1 MKIGI
6 YAGTFDP
13 VHSGHLDFAITAI
26 KECDLEKVV
35 VIAEKKPYRK
45 QPHTSWDHRQAM
57 IERATS
63 EISGVDHDYAFA
75 SLLAHQHTMKDML
88 ATAEKHYGFN
98 NKFWFLVGSDMF
110 EHMHQWRDII
120 KNHQY
125 EGFIVALRDDHTEE
139 WLTEK
144 RMQMHESGFNP
155 EVVIIDSPRPHVSSS
170 NIRTEIMENRKPTQ
184 VTESVYG
191 YIASHKLY
199 K

>member
-13 VHSGHLDFAITAI
+13 IHSGHLDFAIAAI
-26 KECDLEKVV
+26 KECGLGKVV
-35 VIAEKKPYRK
+35 VVAEKKPYRK

-63 EISGVDHDYAFA
+63 EMSGVDHDYAFA

-88 ATAEKHYGFN
+88 ATAEKHYGKD

-110 EHMHQWRDII
+110 EHMHQWQDIV
-120 KNHQY
+120 KNQQY
-125 EGFIVALRDDHTEE
+125 EGFIVALRDDHTEQ

-144 RMQMHESGFNP
+144 RLRMHQLGFDP
-155 EVVIIDSPRPHVSSS
+155 EVVVIDSPKPHVSSS
-170 NIRTEIMENRKPTQ
+170 NIRKEILDSKRPSHIS
-184 VTESVYG
+184 ESVYS
-191 YIASHKLY
+191 YIVSHQLY
-199 K
+199 E